1 MSNRIDLAV
10 GLLAGVSTLAL
21 TSLASAQTTAPAAG
35 TVEEVVVTGSRI
47 ITNGNNMPTPVTVVT
62 TQQLLQTVPRT
73 VVEGLQQLPVFS
85 GTRNQT
91 TQPGNG
97 GGNGVGR
104 NLNLRNVGA
113 TRTLVLFDGMRVP
126 PTTQGGEV
134 NADFVPSMLLQR
146 IDVVTGGASAVY
158 GSDAVAGVVNF
169 VTDRNYN
176 GFKFDAH
183 YGISKFGD
191 AKEVKIGVA
200 GGTDLFGGR
209 GHIEGSY
216 EYFNSPGVFTKLDR
230 KWAQKVYSVQGAGTA
245 AAPVRLVE
253 NTRLTRSSTL
263 GLISGV
269 GNTNAG
275 NPLRDMVFRQNGVL
289 DKFQHGTAIP
299 GTTAVESG
307 GDGAY
312 FYNASL
318 QNLFQSDLGFARFDY
333 DITDSVHFY
342 MQGTGMLSHVQ
353 NNHETVETTAVTLS
367 ATNAFL
373 APQYQQ
379 AMLAANRNT
388 FSFQKFITQVDAK
401 SPESYIRAYMS
412 TVGFDGDIAGYKWN
426 VGYLKSANQQHTRL
440 NRNINNGRFIAAAD
454 AVRAP
459 DGRIVCNVTL
469 TNPSLYPGC
478 VPINLFGPTSE
489 SAEALNYV
497 LGTTK
502 FETTTKMDTF
512 SGSITGS
519 PFATWAGDV
528 GVAVSAEWRKLTY
541 QLLSSVGDNAKLDCT
556 GLRFNCTTGTTN
568 RWLNDVRADR
578 TEVSQSVKEAA
589 GEVNVPLLRDRAFA
603 ESFIVNGA
611 VRVTDYS
618 NSGTVVTW
626 KGGAD
631 WDINSQITFRGTR
644 SRDIRA
650 PNLTE
655 LFGTRSVTPA
665 GPSIDVH
672 IGDTPAGIV
681 SLITDSNP
689 DLKPEVATTW
699 TAGVVLRPA
708 FIPRFSLAIDWYKI
722 NIKDAI
728 AGISG
733 RDLVI
738 QRICEESGGASPTC
752 AQAIRPLPFSNRTTA
767 NYATGWI
774 TKPQNLALFNTN
786 GIDFEANYA
795 FDALGGAFTT
805 RVLGTYQPTSK
816 QENFPG
822 AIVLNSAGSAGQ
834 PTWRVSAF
842 VRYSRGP
849 WTVDVQERWWSST
862 KWNPD
867 PTIVYNVKGDLPAV
881 AYTHATL
888 GYTMGPASFF
898 FSVQNLFNKQPT
910 PYGAFGGASTVPGL
924 FGGFYN
930 GEDTIGRYYTFG
942 VRIRR

>member
-1 MSNRIDLAV
+1 MRKLHIAAGLMS
-10 GLLAGVSTLAL
+10 GVSAFA
-21 TSLASAQTTAPAAG
+21 LASMAYAQEPAQVDEIVITG
-35 TVEEVVVTGSRI
+35 TRI
-47 ITNGNNMPTPVTVVT
+47 IQNGNNMPTPVTVVST
-62 TQQLLQTVPRT
+62 DQLTRTVPRT

-146 IDVVTGGASAVY
+146 VDVVTGGASAVY

-169 VTDRNYN
+169 VTDRNFN

-183 YGISKFGD
+183 YGVSDLGD
-191 AKEVKIGVA
+191 ANEMKIGVA
-200 GGTDLFGGR
+200 GGTNLFGGR
-209 GHIEGSY
+209 GHIQGSY

-230 KWAQKVYSVQGAGTA
+230 EWARKVYTVQGAGTA

-275 NPLRDMVFRQNGVL
+275 NPLRDMVFRTNGVL
-289 DKFQHGTAIP
+289 DRFNHGTAIP
-299 GTTAVESG
+299 GTTAAESG

-318 QNLFQSDLGFARFDY
+318 QNKFQSDLAYARFDY
-333 DITDSVHFY
+333 DISENVHFY
-342 MQGTGMLSHVQ
+342 IQGTGMLSQVQ
-353 NNHETVETTAVTLS
+353 NNHETVETTAITLS
-367 ATNAFL
+367 ANNAFL
-373 APQYQQ
+373 HPTYQQ
-379 AMLAANRNT
+379 AMLGANRPT
-388 FSFQKFITQVDAK
+388 FVFQKFMQQAGAK
-401 SPESYIRAYMS
+401 SPKSAIRGYHS
-412 TVGFDGDIAGYKWN
+412 TVGLEGKLFGGWN
-426 VGYLKSANQQHTRL
+426 WNIGYLKSANQQNTRL
-440 NRNINNGRFIAAAD
+440 VNNLNSGRLYAAAD

-459 DGRIVCNVTL
+459 DGRIVCNVEL
-469 TNPSLYPGC
+469 TNPGLYPGC

-489 SAEALNYV
+489 SAEALKYV
-497 LGTTK
+497 LGDTS
-502 FETTTKMDTF
+502 FETTTKMDTV
-512 SGSITGS
+512 SGSFTGS
-519 PFATWAGDV
+519 PFSTWAGEV
-528 GVAVSAEWRKLTY
+528 GVAVSAEWRKLSY
-541 QLLSSVGDNAKLDCT
+541 QLISSLGDPVKLDCT
-556 GLRFNCTTGTTN
+556 GLRFNCSPGVTN
-568 RWLNDVRADR
+568 VWLNDVRFNR
-578 TEVSQSVKEAA
+578 SRVSQSVKEAA
-589 GEVNVPLLRDRAFA
+589 GEVNVPLLRDQAFA
-603 ESFIVNGA
+603 ESFVFNGA

-618 NSGTVVTW
+618 NSGTVATW
-626 KGGAD
+626 KAGVD
-631 WDINSQITFRGTR
+631 WDVNSQLTFRGTR

-665 GPSIDVH
+665 GPGIDLH
-672 IGDTPAGIV
+672 IGDTPPGIV

-689 DLKPEVATTW
+689 NLTPEVATTW
-699 TAGVVLRPA
+699 TAGVVLRPE
-708 FIPRFSLAIDWYKI
+708 FLPRFSLAIDWYKI
-722 NIKDAI
+722 NIKEAI

-738 QRICEESGGASPTC
+738 QRICEDSGGASPTC
-752 AQAIRPLPFSNRTTA
+752 AQAVRPLPFSNRTTA

-774 TKPQNLALFNTN
+774 TQPQNLALFNTN
-786 GIDFEANYA
+786 GVDFEANYA
-795 FDALGGAFTT
+795 FEALGGAFST
-805 RVLGTYQPTSK
+805 RLLGTYQPTSK

-822 AIVLNSAGSAGQ
+822 ARVLNQAGSAGQ
-834 PTWRVSAF
+834 PKWRVSAF
-842 VRYSRGP
+842 LRYSRGP
-849 WTVDVQERWWSST
+849 WSLDVQERWWSST
-862 KWNPD
+862 KWNADPD
-867 PTIVYNVKGDLPAV
+867 VIYAVDGDLPAV
-881 AYTHATL
+881 AYTNATL
-888 GYTMGPASFF
+888 GYRLGAANFF

-910 PYGAFGGASTVPGL
+910 PYGNFGGASTVPGL

-930 GEDTIGRYYTFG
+930 GEDTIGRYYTVG
-942 VRIRR
+942 VRLRR